1 MFVIPTAGSSVPD
14 PDRGDF
20 LPAEGRDVDEKQYW
34 YRRLEDGDVIESTPV
49 ITEEHTDDST
59 L

>member
-1 MFVIPTAGSSVPD
+1 MFVIPTTGSSVPD

-20 LPAEGRDVDEKQYW
+20 LPDDGREVEEKQYW
-34 YRRLEDGDVIESTPV
+34 YRRIADGDVIESV
-49 ITEEHTDDST
+49 ITEQNNAST

>member
-20 LPAEGRDVDEKQYW
+20 LPAEGREVEEKQYW
-34 YRRLEDGDVIESTPV
+34 YRRIADGDVIESASV
-49 ITEEHTDDST
+49 ITEQNDDST
-59 L
+59 I